1 MITGSLILD
10 KMRKAGIRVILLG
23 NFTDLNLGFT
33 LGKLTVVLYKGNL
46 GIAVVGF
53 SSNCR

>member
-10 KMRKAGIRVILLG
+10 KMRKAGILLG

>member
-1 MITGSLILD
+1 
-10 KMRKAGIRVILLG
+10 MRKAGIRVIFLG

-46 GIAVVGF
+46 GIAIVGF
-53 SSNCR
+53 SSNCRK